1 MMTAQECLS
10 AKPKESSEGDGSL
23 VYKGTLTVPMVWVL
37 VYMNSIGVFVCH
49 NLWDVADGQVKW
61 SANCLRVCW
70 WSFAN

>member
-49 NLWDVADGQVKW
+49 NLWDVADG
-61 SANCLRVCW
+61 
-70 WSFAN
+70 